1 MIRLYEVHPEEIRK
15 KEKKRI
21 RGFLLAQNWS
31 TRIFYFSDC
40 FFSEGFHLEGKLK
53 KEKKNDTTKL
63 DFGHAKDKFII
74 NPQKYK
80 LHYLNWHLNLI
91 VQFRQS
97 KPNLKL
103 SPIQAKKMIEIKS

>member
-1 MIRLYEVHPEEIRK
+1 MGFFLP
-15 KEKKRI
+15 RI
-21 RGFLLAQNWS
+21 GRQEF
-31 TRIFYFSDC
+31 FYFNDC
-40 FFSEGFHLEGKLK
+40 FFSEGFFHLEGKLK

-63 DFGHAKDKFII
+63 DFGHATDKFII